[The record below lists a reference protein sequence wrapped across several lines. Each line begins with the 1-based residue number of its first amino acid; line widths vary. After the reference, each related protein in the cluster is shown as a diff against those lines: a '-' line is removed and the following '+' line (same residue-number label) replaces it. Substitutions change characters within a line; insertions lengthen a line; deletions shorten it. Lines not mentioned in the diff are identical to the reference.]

1 MSAKV
6 KRQRLYWLSA
16 QTTAGLQDR
25 ADLLA
30 TKGYEVSFYRSVEE
44 LYSSLARRRAG
55 VVILSDDFGDKE
67 TEAIIRS
74 LMNTPEI
81 EGARMVFVR
90 YGHNE
95 SLNTLAACANFRDII
110 PAEMESKEWLS
121 RFIFA
126 TGGSPI
132 PYVQPAGQVT
142 LNNISALHLPARI
155 TRVSDS
161 QIYFESR
168 IRPPV
173 GATMQLRGPLAA
185 AGGLN
190 SISLTVVENQ
200 RRNLLYRFSDGVVAT
215 WQVPSAAKER
225 FSDLLTQLS
234 QVDTGPKCRVLLAAQ
249 SANVR
254 SKALS
259 IFQGN
264 RFEIS
269 AAIRKQGIIDS
280 ARFFTPDL
288 VIIES
293 DLVRE
298 GAGQR
303 FRELMESLSDEATV
317 MIIGMLPEFASI
329 QASWPRR
336 HLMYDTDLP
345 SDLAVK
351 IANRYLRSS
360 PESVDTSTERVA
372 SIPKKHP
379 FSLAEV
385 SFPVRLHRIHSQ
397 AVQIA
402 MPFPVGNFALARLE
416 TPLLTRTL
424 GRNPYFKVTA
434 THEDTHPG
442 AAPFNHLAEGYF
454 SDLRTVEQRP
464 LADALVQLVT
474 ASLNRFDQR
483 PGLAGA
489 TRGGFAGRTPELGS
503 VRLVANVPGPAA
515 GRLPPPSFDGNLAVA
530 MSVADQRTLSLA
542 VSEHQ
547 EAIEG
552 MPAVSLP
559 LDLHGELAD
568 VETPGAASK
577 TELPTTPV
585 KDAAAAQATQAVTD
599 DDFKPPVA
607 RKPRVQS
614 APVDMSSAI
623 RGALIALVTGYLLF
637 SLVQWAQS
645 HVSKSGSNFSNQLE
659 RFSRPQE

>member
-1 MSAKV
+1 MSANV

-30 TKGYEVSFYRSVEE
+30 EKGYEVSFYRSVAE

-67 TEAIIRS
+67 TENIIRS

-81 EGARMVFVR
+81 EGARMVLVR
-90 YGHNE
+90 YGHTE
-95 SLNTLAACANFRDII
+95 SINTLAACANFRDII

-155 TRVSDS
+155 TRVTDS
-161 QIYFESR
+161 KIYFESR
-168 IRPPV
+168 VRPPV

-190 SISLTVVENQ
+190 SISITVVENQ
-200 RRNLLYRFSDGVVAT
+200 RRNLLYRFSDGVVAK
-215 WQVPSAAKER
+215 WQVPSLAKER
-225 FSDLLTQLS
+225 FSDLLAQLS
-234 QVDTGPKCRVLLAAQ
+234 QIDTGPKCRVLLAAQ
-249 SANVR
+249 SASVR

-293 DLVRE
+293 DLVLE
-298 GAGQR
+298 GSGQR
-303 FRELMESLSDEATV
+303 FRDLMDSLNDDATILIV
-317 MIIGMLPEFASI
+317 GMLTDFASLE
-329 QASWPRR
+329 AKWPRR
-336 HLMYDTDLP
+336 HLIHDTDVP
-345 SDLAVK
+345 SDLAVT
-351 IANRYLRSS
+351 IASRYLRAN
-360 PESVDTSTERVA
+360 PGGTTDEGERSA
-372 SIPKKHP
+372 AIPKKHP

-402 MPFPVGNFALARLE
+402 MPYQVGNFALARLE

-434 THEDTHPG
+434 IHEDTHPG
-442 AAPFNHLAEGYF
+442 AAPFVHLAEGYF
-454 SDLRTVEQRP
+454 SDLRTAEQRP

-515 GRLPPPSFDGNLAVA
+515 NRLQPPPVDGNLAVA

-547 EAIEG
+547 NAIEG
-552 MPAVSLP
+552 MPPVP
-559 LDLHGELAD
+559 LDLSEELAD
-568 VETPGAASK
+568 VETAGQVAKAN
-577 TELPTTPV
+577 LPTAPTTAVAETTSQTLEEESYTPPS
-585 KDAAAAQATQAVTD
+585 Q
-599 DDFKPPVA
+599 

-614 APVDMSSAI
+614 APIDMSAAL
-623 RGALIALVTGYLLF
+623 RGALIAVVTGFLLF
-637 SLVQWAQS
+637 SLIQWAQS
-645 HVSKSGSNFSNQLE
+645 HVNKSGSNFSNQLE